1 MYGVPLVC
9 VGISSSMAAKLL
21 PSCAAK
27 NRKVA
32 ALSNLG
38 NLLASV
44 LSSKTLGSEASTGAN
59 SAIEILDRVAVI
71 VDDGVIMES
80 QINSGLAD
88 IILRYEEQNIP
99 KPNLDDLK
107 EQVIESLI
115 IEELQLQMANI
126 AGVRI
131 SDTELNDAVI
141 RIANNNQM
149 ELQEFID
156 YVETNG
162 DSYEELR
169 ENVRKQMIIQRI
181 QRGRVGSE
189 IEITEKE
196 FQAFLATDESLAALE
211 PELLVKQI
219 LVKTLKQANQ
229 AILRIENGEDFS
241 DIAIDI
247 SQSANAPDGGVM
259 QWRKVIDMP
268 KLFSD
273 ALSKKDIGYVSSP
286 LESGAGYHILKLVD
300 KRGSFVQYED
310 QWSSRHILL
319 IPSAI
324 RDEET
329 TEKEINDIRDRIIEG
344 ESFSDLA
351 KEHSEDPGS
360 AQQGGELGWLG
371 KGVLAA
377 EFERVMIE
385 LPIGDVSS
393 VFQTEFGFH
402 FLEVLETR
410 KYDMTRDLIEDRAYS
425 MLYGRKYE
433 EELENTLRSMRAEA
447 FVEIKDLD

>member
-1 MYGVPLVC
+1 MK
-9 VGISSSMAAKLL
+9 KLTL
-21 PSCAAK
+21 AI
-27 NRKVA
+27 
-32 ALSNLG
+32 ALSL
-38 NLLASV
+38 
-44 LSSKTLGSEASTGAN
+44 TAN
-59 SAIEILDRVAVI
+59 IHSAIEILDRVAVI

-80 QINSGLAD
+80 QINSGLSN

-99 KPNLDDLK
+99 KPNLNDLK

-115 IEELQLQMANI
+115 VEELQLQMANR

-131 SDTELNDAVI
+131 SDTELNDSVI

-156 YVETNG
+156 FLETNG

-259 QWRKVIDMP
+259 QWRKAIDMP

-273 ALSKKDIGYVSSP
+273 ALSKKDIGYVSNP

-385 LPIGDVSS
+385 LPIGDISS
-393 VFQTEFGFH
+393 VFQTQFGFH

-410 KYDMTRDLIEDRAYS
+410 QYDMTRDLIEDRAYS

>member
-1 MYGVPLVC
+1 MKKLTLV
-9 VGISSSMAAKLL
+9 I
-21 PSCAAK
+21 
-27 NRKVA
+27 
-32 ALSNLG
+32 ALSIM
-38 NLLASV
+38 
-44 LSSKTLGSEASTGAN
+44 AN
-59 SAIEILDRVAVI
+59 IHAAIEILDRVAII

-80 QINSGLAD
+80 QIDSGLAN

-99 KPNLDDLK
+99 KPNQDDLK

-115 IEELQLQMANI
+115 VEELQLQMANR

-131 SDTELNDAVI
+131 SDSELNESVI

-149 ELQEFID
+149 ELQEFINFL
-156 YVETNG
+156 ESNG

-169 ENVRKQMIIQRI
+169 ENVRKQMIIQRV

-189 IEITEKE
+189 IGITEKE
-196 FQAFLATDESLAALE
+196 FQAFLATDESLVSLE
-211 PELLVKQI
+211 PELLIKQI
-219 LVKTLKQANQ
+219 LVKNLNQANKVV
-229 AILRIENGEDFS
+229 LRIENGEDFS
-241 DIAIDI
+241 DIAKDI
-247 SQSANAPDGGVM
+247 SISSNASDGGTM
-259 QWRKVIDMP
+259 QWRKAVDMP

-273 ALSKKDIGYVSSP
+273 ALSKKDVGYITNP

-300 KRGSFVQYED
+300 KKGPFVQYED

-329 TEKEINDIRDRIIEG
+329 TEKEINNVRDRIIDG
-344 ESFSDLA
+344 ESFSELA
-351 KEHSEDPGS
+351 KEFSEDPGS

-371 KGVLAA
+371 RGVLAD
-377 EFERVMIE
+377 EFEKIMIE
-385 LPIGDVSS
+385 SPMGDVSP
-393 VFQTEFGFH
+393 VFQTQFGFH
-402 FLEVLETR
+402 FLEVLDAR
-410 KYDMTRDLIEDRAYS
+410 NYDMTRDLIEDRAYS
-425 MLYGRKYE
+425 ILYGRKYE

>member
-1 MYGVPLVC
+1 MKKLTLV
-9 VGISSSMAAKLL
+9 IAFSLI
-21 PSCAAK
+21 
-27 NRKVA
+27 
-32 ALSNLG
+32 
-38 NLLASV
+38 
-44 LSSKTLGSEASTGAN
+44 AN
-59 SAIEILDRVAVI
+59 IHAAIEILDRVAII

-80 QINSGLAD
+80 QIDSGLAN

-99 KPNLDDLK
+99 KPNQDDLK

-115 IEELQLQMANI
+115 VEELQLQMANR

-131 SDTELNDAVI
+131 SDSELNESVI

-149 ELQEFID
+149 ELQEFIN
-156 YVETNG
+156 YLESNG

-169 ENVRKQMIIQRI
+169 ENVRKQMIIQRV

-189 IEITEKE
+189 IGITEKE
-196 FQAFLATDESLAALE
+196 FQAFLATDESLVSLE
-211 PELLVKQI
+211 PELLIKQI
-219 LVKTLKQANQ
+219 LVKKLNQANKVV
-229 AILRIENGEDFS
+229 LRIENGEDFS
-241 DIAIDI
+241 DIAKDI
-247 SQSANAPDGGVM
+247 SISSNASDGGTM
-259 QWRKVIDMP
+259 QWRKAVDMP

-273 ALSKKDIGYVSSP
+273 ALSKKDVGYITNP

-300 KRGSFVQYED
+300 KKGPFVQYED

-329 TEKEINDIRDRIIEG
+329 TEKEINNVRDRIIDG
-344 ESFSDLA
+344 ESFSELA
-351 KEHSEDPGS
+351 KEFSEDPGS

-371 KGVLAA
+371 RGVLAD
-377 EFERVMIE
+377 EFEKVMIE
-385 LPIGDVSS
+385 SPMGDVSP
-393 VFQTEFGFH
+393 VFQTQFGFH
-402 FLEVLETR
+402 FLEVLDAR
-410 KYDMTRDLIEDRAYS
+410 NYDMTRDLIEDRAYS
-425 MLYGRKYE
+425 ILYGRKYE

>member
-1 MYGVPLVC
+1 MKKLTLV
-9 VGISSSMAAKLL
+9 I
-21 PSCAAK
+21 
-27 NRKVA
+27 
-32 ALSNLG
+32 ALSIM
-38 NLLASV
+38 
-44 LSSKTLGSEASTGAN
+44 AN
-59 SAIEILDRVAVI
+59 IHAAIEILDRVAII

-80 QINSGLAD
+80 QIDSGLAN

-99 KPNLDDLK
+99 KPNQDDLK

-115 IEELQLQMANI
+115 VEELQLQMANR

-131 SDTELNDAVI
+131 SDSELNESVI

-149 ELQEFID
+149 ELQEFIN
-156 YVETNG
+156 YLESNG

-169 ENVRKQMIIQRI
+169 ENVRKQMIIQRV

-189 IEITEKE
+189 IGITEKE
-196 FQAFLATDESLAALE
+196 FQAFLATDESLVSLE
-211 PELLVKQI
+211 PELLIKQI
-219 LVKTLKQANQ
+219 LVKNLNQANKVV
-229 AILRIENGEDFS
+229 LRIENGEDFS
-241 DIAIDI
+241 DIAKDI
-247 SQSANAPDGGVM
+247 SISSNASDGGTM
-259 QWRKVIDMP
+259 QWRKAVDMP

-273 ALSKKDIGYVSSP
+273 ALSKKDVGYITKP

-300 KRGSFVQYED
+300 KKGPFVQYED

-329 TEKEINDIRDRIIEG
+329 TEKEINNVRDRIIDG
-344 ESFSDLA
+344 ESFSELA
-351 KEHSEDPGS
+351 KEFSEDPGS

-371 KGVLAA
+371 RGVLAD
-377 EFERVMIE
+377 EFEKIMIE
-385 LPIGDVSS
+385 SPMGDVSP
-393 VFQTEFGFH
+393 VFQTQFGFH
-402 FLEVLETR
+402 FLEVLDAR
-410 KYDMTRDLIEDRAYS
+410 NYDMTRDLIEDRAYS
-425 MLYGRKYE
+425 ILYGRKYE

>member
-1 MYGVPLVC
+1 MKKLTLV
-9 VGISSSMAAKLL
+9 ITLSLMANIHA
-21 PSCAAK
+21 
-27 NRKVA
+27 
-32 ALSNLG
+32 
-38 NLLASV
+38 
-44 LSSKTLGSEASTGAN
+44 
-59 SAIEILDRVAVI
+59 AIEILDRVAII

-80 QINSGLAD
+80 QIDSGLAN

-99 KPNLDDLK
+99 KPNQDDLK

-115 IEELQLQMANI
+115 VEELQLQMANR

-131 SDTELNDAVI
+131 SDSELNESVI

-149 ELQEFID
+149 ELQEFIN
-156 YVETNG
+156 YLESNG

-169 ENVRKQMIIQRI
+169 ENVRKQMIIQRV

-189 IEITEKE
+189 IGITEKE
-196 FQAFLATDESLAALE
+196 FQAFLATDESLVSLE
-211 PELLVKQI
+211 PELLIKQI
-219 LVKTLKQANQ
+219 LVKNLNQANKVV
-229 AILRIENGEDFS
+229 LRIENGEDFS
-241 DIAIDI
+241 DIAKDI
-247 SQSANAPDGGVM
+247 SISSNASDGGTM
-259 QWRKVIDMP
+259 QWRKAVDMP

-273 ALSKKDIGYVSSP
+273 ALSKKDVGYITNP

-300 KRGSFVQYED
+300 KKGPFVQYED

-329 TEKEINDIRDRIIEG
+329 TEKEINNVRDRIIDG
-344 ESFSDLA
+344 ESFSELA
-351 KEHSEDPGS
+351 KEFSEDPGS

-371 KGVLAA
+371 RGVLAD
-377 EFERVMIE
+377 EFEKVMIE
-385 LPIGDVSS
+385 SPMGDVSP
-393 VFQTEFGFH
+393 VFQTQFGFH
-402 FLEVLETR
+402 FLEVLDAR
-410 KYDMTRDLIEDRAYS
+410 NYDMTRDLIEDRAYS
-425 MLYGRKYE
+425 ILYGRKYE

>member
-1 MYGVPLVC
+1 MKKLTLV
-9 VGISSSMAAKLL
+9 IAFSLI
-21 PSCAAK
+21 
-27 NRKVA
+27 
-32 ALSNLG
+32 
-38 NLLASV
+38 
-44 LSSKTLGSEASTGAN
+44 AN
-59 SAIEILDRVAVI
+59 IHAAIEILDRVAII

-80 QINSGLAD
+80 QIDSGLAN

-99 KPNLDDLK
+99 KPNQDDLK

-115 IEELQLQMANI
+115 VEELQLQMANR

-131 SDTELNDAVI
+131 SDSELNESVI

-149 ELQEFID
+149 ELQEFINFL
-156 YVETNG
+156 ESNG

-169 ENVRKQMIIQRI
+169 ENVRKQMIIQRV

-189 IEITEKE
+189 IGITEKE
-196 FQAFLATDESLAALE
+196 FQAFLATDESLVSLE
-211 PELLVKQI
+211 PELLIKQI
-219 LVKTLKQANQ
+219 LVKNLNQANKVV
-229 AILRIENGEDFS
+229 LRIENGEDFS
-241 DIAIDI
+241 DIAKDI
-247 SQSANAPDGGVM
+247 SISSNASDGGTM
-259 QWRKVIDMP
+259 QWRKAVDMP

-273 ALSKKDIGYVSSP
+273 ALSKKNVGYITNP

-300 KRGSFVQYED
+300 KKGPFVQYED

-329 TEKEINDIRDRIIEG
+329 TEKEINNVRDRIIDG
-344 ESFSDLA
+344 ESFSELA
-351 KEHSEDPGS
+351 KEFSEDPGS

-371 KGVLAA
+371 RGVLAD
-377 EFERVMIE
+377 EFEKIMIE
-385 LPIGDVSS
+385 SPMGDVSP
-393 VFQTEFGFH
+393 VFQTQFGFH
-402 FLEVLETR
+402 FLEVLDAR
-410 KYDMTRDLIEDRAYS
+410 NYDMTRDLIEDRAYS
-425 MLYGRKYE
+425 ILYGRKYE

>member
-1 MYGVPLVC
+1 MKKLTLV
-9 VGISSSMAAKLL
+9 IAFSLI
-21 PSCAAK
+21 
-27 NRKVA
+27 
-32 ALSNLG
+32 
-38 NLLASV
+38 
-44 LSSKTLGSEASTGAN
+44 AN
-59 SAIEILDRVAVI
+59 IHAAIEILDRVAII

-80 QINSGLAD
+80 QIDSGLAN

-99 KPNLDDLK
+99 KPNQDDLK

-115 IEELQLQMANI
+115 VEELQLQMANR

-131 SDTELNDAVI
+131 SDSELNESVI

-149 ELQEFID
+149 ELQEFINFL
-156 YVETNG
+156 ESNG

-169 ENVRKQMIIQRI
+169 ENVRKQMIIQRV

-189 IEITEKE
+189 IGITEKE
-196 FQAFLATDESLAALE
+196 FQAFLATDESLVSLE
-211 PELLVKQI
+211 PELLIKQI
-219 LVKTLKQANQ
+219 LVKNLNQANKVV
-229 AILRIENGEDFS
+229 LRIENGEDFS
-241 DIAIDI
+241 DSAKDI
-247 SQSANAPDGGVM
+247 SISSNASDGGTM
-259 QWRKVIDMP
+259 QWRKAVDMP

-273 ALSKKDIGYVSSP
+273 ALSKKDVGYITNP

-300 KRGSFVQYED
+300 KKGPFVQYED

-329 TEKEINDIRDRIIEG
+329 TEKEINNVRDRIIDG
-344 ESFSDLA
+344 ESFSELA
-351 KEHSEDPGS
+351 KEFSEDPGS

-371 KGVLAA
+371 RGVLAD
-377 EFERVMIE
+377 EFEKVMIE
-385 LPIGDVSS
+385 SPMGDVSP
-393 VFQTEFGFH
+393 VFQTQFGFH
-402 FLEVLETR
+402 FLEVLDAR
-410 KYDMTRDLIEDRAYS
+410 NYDMTRDLIEDRAYS
-425 MLYGRKYE
+425 ILYGRKYE

>member
-1 MYGVPLVC
+1 MKKLTLV
-9 VGISSSMAAKLL
+9 IAFSLI
-21 PSCAAK
+21 
-27 NRKVA
+27 
-32 ALSNLG
+32 
-38 NLLASV
+38 
-44 LSSKTLGSEASTGAN
+44 AN
-59 SAIEILDRVAVI
+59 IHAAIEILDRVAII

-80 QINSGLAD
+80 QIDSGLAN

-99 KPNLDDLK
+99 KPNQDDLK

-115 IEELQLQMANI
+115 VEELQLQMANR

-131 SDTELNDAVI
+131 SDSELNESVI

-149 ELQEFID
+149 ELQEFIN
-156 YVETNG
+156 YLESNG

-169 ENVRKQMIIQRI
+169 ENVRKQMIIQRV

-189 IEITEKE
+189 IGITEKE
-196 FQAFLATDESLAALE
+196 FQAFLATDESLVSLE
-211 PELLVKQI
+211 PELLIKQI
-219 LVKTLKQANQ
+219 LVKNLNQANKVV
-229 AILRIENGEDFS
+229 LRIENGEDFS
-241 DIAIDI
+241 DIAKDI
-247 SQSANAPDGGVM
+247 SISSNASDGGTM
-259 QWRKVIDMP
+259 QWRKAVDMP

-273 ALSKKDIGYVSSP
+273 ALSKKNVGYITNP

-300 KRGSFVQYED
+300 KKGPFVQYED

-329 TEKEINDIRDRIIEG
+329 TEKEINNVRDRIIDG
-344 ESFSDLA
+344 ESFSELA
-351 KEHSEDPGS
+351 KEFSEDPGS

-371 KGVLAA
+371 RGVLAD
-377 EFERVMIE
+377 EFEKVMIE
-385 LPIGDVSS
+385 SPIGDVSP
-393 VFQTEFGFH
+393 VFQTQFGFH
-402 FLEVLETR
+402 FLEVLDAR
-410 KYDMTRDLIEDRAYS
+410 NYDMTRDLIEDRAYS
-425 MLYGRKYE
+425 ILYGRKYE